1 MWYFLYHVHTFEVRM
16 HFKRLTSHNDLMY
29 EAAMKLY
36 AESFPIY
43 EQRRSESQIKI
54 LQDNEYK
61 FDLIYDN
68 DQWLGIICL
77 WETESFIYIE
87 YFAINSQLRNRRY
100 GQRSLQLLRKEYVG
114 KKLILEID
122 PLVDDVAKHRKAFYE
137 RCGFVANTLK
147 HVHPPYRDGF
157 AGHKLI
163 VMSSPSL
170 LSQLEYDQF
179 NNYLCQIVMREL

>member
-1 MWYFLYHVHTFEVRM
+1 M
-16 HFKRLTSHNDLMY
+16 HLKRLTSHTDSMY

-43 EQRRSESQIKI
+43 EQRRSEAQKKI
-54 LQDNEYK
+54 VQDNRYS
-61 FDLIYDN
+61 FNLIYDN

-87 YFAINSQLRNRRY
+87 HFAINSQLRNRRY
-100 GQRSLQLLRKEYVG
+100 GQRALQLLSTKYAA

-122 PLVDDVAKHRKAFYE
+122 PLVDEVAKHRKAFYE
-137 RCGFVANTLK
+137 RCGFIANTFK
-147 HVHPPYRDGF
+147 HVHPPYHDGF
-157 AGHKLI
+157 AGHELI

-170 LSQLEYDQF
+170 LSQLEYNQF
-179 NNYLCQIVMREL
+179 NSYLCQVVMREL

>member
-1 MWYFLYHVHTFEVRM
+1 MYL
-16 HFKRLTSHNDLMY
+16 KRLTSNTDSIY

-61 FDLIYDN
+61 FDLIYDS
-68 DQWLGIICL
+68 DQWLGIICF
-77 WETESFIYIE
+77 WEFKQFIYIE
-87 YFAINSQLRNRRY
+87 HFAINAQLRNKQY

-137 RCGFVANTLK
+137 RCGFVANAFK
-147 HVHPPYRDGF
+147 HVHLPYRSGF
-157 AGHKLI
+157 AGHELI
-163 VMSSPSL
+163 VMSSPGL

-179 NNYLCQIVMREL
+179 NAYLCQVVMREP